1 MATSEGQPNYPP
13 PPERE
18 PGKNGIMIDNVE
30 KWQAW
35 CKATG
40 GIPYPC
46 EKGKPLTSLRNKGYV
61 PVERM
66 NNQPG
71 TNADARIPGLPMGAN
86 NICCWRKISP
96 P

>member
-1 MATSEGQPNYPP
+1 MTTGEAQPDYPP